1 MSTPQGKPNT
11 NIMKTDTQIK
21 VGGIYKN
28 TNSPLNWGTE
38 QYWLI
43 TRIEKDY
50 TYGYTTRKF
59 EGHQPVESDFLKV
72 EIQCRSENMSFQS

>member
-1 MSTPQGKPNT
+1 MTTKKT
-11 NIMKTDTQIK
+11 NEIE

-43 TRIEKDY
+43 TRIEEDY

-59 EGHQPVESDFLKV
+59 EGRQPVESDFLKV
-72 EIQCRSENMSFQS
+72 EIQCRLENMGFQN